1 MLHVMLEISNVREIQ
16 VLIKKL
22 CFKSFLIF
30 PYKNS
35 LKFWT
40 NFNKNLSLFYNKG
53 IIYYAAFFDACPNVF
68 LVFKLLCIDYKC
80 NRIMY
85 LAMYIKH
92 YSFSEYL
99 NLKPWSTQQYGTF
112 ELRIRSGFYCSND
125 VIVGHLISAL

>member
-1 MLHVMLEISNVREIQ
+1 MLIYHVMLEISNVREIQ

-22 CFKSFLIF
+22 CFKTFLII
-30 PYKNS
+30 PNTNS

-53 IIYYAAFFDACPNVF
+53 IIYSAVFFDSCPNVF
-68 LVFKLLCIDYKC
+68 LVFKLLCMNCKC

-85 LAMYIKH
+85 LAMCIKH

-112 ELRIRSGFYCSND
+112 ELRIRSEFFR
-125 VIVGHLISAL
+125 IIEKQ